1 MAKTGRAFDFTKPE
15 GSEIIFAPTNI
26 NILSMNLRWRCAQ
39 FFELRWWK
47 NYLNSRDK
55 SEYLRWK
62 KTYWLDFLKNS
73 GLRLLPGA
81 GVLDAGC
88 GPAGIFTVLYDYKVD
103 AVDPLLDQYAGMLP
117 HFQPADYPYVRFFSQ
132 TLESFSPAKR
142 YDVVFCLNA
151 INHVANLDSSLDRLV
166 ALVQPGGYLLLSVD
180 AHNYHW
186 IRYLFQRLPADILH
200 PHQFTCTEYAK
211 MLRTRGLGIERTIL
225 IKKSG
230 IFNYYLFVAR
240 AALPANPAIRASDS
254 A

>member
-26 NILSMNLRWRCAQ
+26 NILSMTLRWRCAQ

-55 SEYLRWK
+55 SEYLHWK
-62 KTYWLDFLKNS
+62 KSYWLDFLKNS
-73 GLRLLPGA
+73 GLRLSPGA

-88 GPAGIFTVLYDYKVD
+88 GPAGIFTILNDYKVD
-103 AVDPLLDQYAGMLP
+103 AVDPLLDQYAGLLP
-117 HFQPADYPYVRFFSQ
+117 HFQPDDYPYVRFFSQ
-132 TLESFSPAKR
+132 TLESFFPAKR

-151 INHVANLDSSLDRLV
+151 INHVANLDNSLDRLV
-166 ALVQPGGYLLLSVD
+166 ALVQPGGYLIISID
-180 AHNYHW
+180 THNYPW

-200 PHQFTCTEYAK
+200 PHQFTCAEYAK
-211 MLRTRGLGIERTIL
+211 MLTTRGLLIERTIL

-240 AALPANPAIRASDS
+240 AALPVNPAIRASDS